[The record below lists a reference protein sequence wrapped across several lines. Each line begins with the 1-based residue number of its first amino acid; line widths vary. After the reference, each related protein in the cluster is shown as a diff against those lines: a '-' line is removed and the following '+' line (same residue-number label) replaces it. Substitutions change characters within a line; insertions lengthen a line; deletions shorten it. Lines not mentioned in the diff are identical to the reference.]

1 MKNKP
6 LILGHRGYRAK
17 FPENTM
23 LAFKQAYQHGAQGI
37 ECDIQKTGDG
47 EYIVFHDDELSRIT
61 GYEGMVKDT
70 SYDEIRV
77 LNAGNGEPVPH
88 IKEFLD
94 SLPHDKFINIELK
107 EETLTPADS
116 GVILKM
122 LTERGLKDNILV
134 SSFMHTLLPVFKR
147 ADYKTGLLFNDK
159 HFEKGIMK
167 PVFEVFKY
175 RPWSVNLPVKKFT
188 GEAPGFR
195 MKLFLLIMK
204 LFGMKIIYWTVN
216 EVEQYDEVAPY
227 AHSVITD
234 NVELIINL
242 NQARFQVQ
250 EDRKVR

>member
-61 GYEGMVKDT
+61 GYEGMVKDI
-70 SYDEIRV
+70 SYDVIKG
-77 LNAGNGEPVPH
+77 LDAGNGEPVPH
-88 IKEFLD
+88 IKEFFN
-94 SLPHDKFINIELK
+94 SLPRDKFINIELK

-116 GVILKM
+116 EAILKM
-122 LTERGLKDNILV
+122 LKDRGLKENILI
-134 SSFMHTLLPVFKR
+134 SSFMHTLLPVFKN
-147 ADYKTGLLFNDK
+147 ADYKIGLLFEDE
-159 HFEKGIMK
+159 HFEKGIIK
-167 PVFEVFKY
+167 PVIAVLKY

-188 GEAPGFR
+188 GEVLDFT
-195 MKLFLLIMK
+195 MKLFLSVLKFLGI
-204 LFGMKIIYWTVN
+204 KIIYWTVN
-216 EVEQYDEVAPY
+216 SVEQYYEVAPY

-234 NVELIINL
+234 NVELMVA
-242 NQARFQVQ
+242 ARKGSDDNV
-250 EDRKVR
+250 